1 MSMDTT
7 YPALIT
13 VIAIIE
19 YMAFTL
25 RTGFARQKY
34 GVEVPAVTG
43 DPIFERI
50 FRVQQN
56 TLEQLVIFLPALW
69 LFAAF
74 VSPTIA
80 AAVGLLFVIG
90 RPIYGITYVKD
101 PDKRTVG
108 FLMGFFA
115 NFVLVLGSLGGVIAS
130 LL

>member
-1 MSMDTT
+1 MEAT

-13 VIAIIE
+13 CIAILE

-25 RTGFARQKY
+25 RTGFGRQKY

-43 DPIFERI
+43 HPEFERI

-56 TLEQLVIFLPALW
+56 TLEQLIIFLPALW
-69 LFAAF
+69 IFSSF
-74 VSPTIA
+74 VSPTIGA
-80 AAVGLLFVIG
+80 GVGLLFVIG
-90 RPIYGITYVKD
+90 RPIYAITYVKD
-101 PDKRTVG
+101 PSTRTLG

-115 NFVLVLGSLGGVIAS
+115 NVVLVLGSLGGVIAS